1 MKFQAPRGTEDILPG
16 KSEVWKWLEDA
27 FRRVAER
34 YAFAEIRTPTFED
47 IELFKR
53 TAGETSDVVQKE
65 MYDFVDKG
73 GRHIALKPEGTA
85 PVVRAYLENHLGG
98 QGQITKLY
106 YIMALYRYGRPQ
118 RGRLREL
125 HQTGVELIGSSQPDG
140 DAEVIELTTRFY
152 AEIGLHDLVV
162 TVNSIGETEC
172 RNRYREALLEFAQ
185 PILIDMKPD
194 ERAKCEK
201 NPLRLLDTK
210 SEDLKAKLV
219 DAPDIRKYLE
229 ADSQEHFEKV
239 LDRLGALGVSYR
251 VDSRLVR
258 GLDYYTRTVF
268 EVESSELGSQNALC
282 GGGRY
287 DKLIEQL
294 GGPPTPA
301 VGVAMGIE
309 RAILVLEAL
318 GRNPTG
324 LTGIE
329 AFFVCLTEDRSRFA
343 QILQMVRKEGCKID
357 SDLEFRSAKSQFRQA
372 DKSGAQF
379 AVVIGDDELTTGAA
393 KIKNLKSGQESTVP
407 MTSIAKAIRGS
418 NQ

>member
-16 KSEVWKWLEDA
+16 KSEVWQWLENA
-27 FRRVAER
+27 FRRIAER
-34 YAFAEIRTPTFED
+34 YACSEIRTPTFED

-65 MYDFVDKG
+65 MYDFIDKA

-85 PVVRAYLENHLGG
+85 PVVRAYLENNLGG

-106 YIMALYRYGRPQ
+106 YIMALFRYGRPQ
-118 RGRLREL
+118 KGRLREL
-125 HQTGVELIGSSQPDG
+125 HQTGVELIGSSQPDA
-140 DAEVIELTTRFY
+140 DAEVIDLTTRFY
-152 AEIGLHDLVV
+152 EEIGLHDLVV
-162 TVNSIGETEC
+162 TVNSIGEAEC
-172 RNRYREALLEFAQ
+172 RTRYREALLDFAL

-219 DAPDIRKYLE
+219 DAPDIRNYLE
-229 ADSQEHFEKV
+229 AESKEHFENV
-239 LDRLGALGVSYR
+239 LDRLDALGVGYR

-268 EVESSELGSQNALC
+268 EVESSELGSQSALC

-318 GRNPTG
+318 GRNPSG
-324 LTGIE
+324 LAEID
-329 AFFVCLTEDRSRFA
+329 AFFVCLTEDRNRFA
-343 QILQMVRKEGCKID
+343 QILQIARKAGCKID

-379 AVVIGDDELTTGAA
+379 AVVIGDDELASGTA
-393 KIKNLKSGQESTVP
+393 KIKNLKTGEESAVP
-407 MTSIAKAIRGS
+407 MASIPNAILG
-418 NQ
+418 NKQ